1 MQSYTDLRSAPTRCI
16 TILCHFKEYLPNI
29 SLFWKALHIFNH
41 SSLRSQVYFQV
52 RVSSN
57 AFKKLKRI
65 MNVQNFKIKICCIIW
80 FSYPFLTSGRLTQF
94 LMRGVPLVFLCIPR
108 DHQASRN
115 LQTLQIQRSAAV
127 QRLRQHSATLHNS
140 PLHYRHL
147 SHSAISPPA
156 PSSAL
161 STKLKAMFHM
171 GLESTLPPGD
181 RRVNHHSTPSPRS
194 IAEMRG
200 IFARKNH
207 AT

>member
-57 AFKKLKRI
+57 AFKKLRRI

-115 LQTLQIQRSAAV
+115 LQTLRIQRSALYANFPPT
-127 QRLRQHSATLHNS
+127 LRQHACSQYKAKVIWWYTAGIFQLQDQSQRQNGKRKS
-140 PLHYRHL
+140 LT
-147 SHSAISPPA
+147 
-156 PSSAL
+156 
-161 STKLKAMFHM
+161 STKVQK
-171 GLESTLPPGD
+171 
-181 RRVNHHSTPSPRS
+181 PRKDFT
-194 IAEMRG
+194 R
-200 IFARKNH
+200 
-207 AT
+207 

>member
-94 LMRGVPLVFLCIPR
+94 LMRGVPLYSLPLHPPGPPSITQPSDATDTAFSSCSKTPPTL
-108 DHQASRN
+108 RN
-115 LQTLQIQRSAAV
+115 SPQL
-127 QRLRQHSATLHNS
+127 SATLPPS
-140 PLHYRHL
+140 
-147 SHSAISPPA
+147 ISFRYITT
-156 PSSAL
+156 SAL
-161 STKLKAMFHM
+161 
-171 GLESTLPPGD
+171 
-181 RRVNHHSTPSPRS
+181 
-194 IAEMRG
+194 
-200 IFARKNH
+200 
-207 AT
+207 